1 MLDRKATADE
11 IACFQR
17 DGFVRIPGLL
27 SLEEV
32 ARFGEAVDRAVMER
46 TRHDPRPLEKRS
58 RYEQSFRQCLNLW
71 EDHPGVRPL
80 SFHPGVGR
88 AAAALLGADAVRI
101 WHDQALYKES
111 GGRETDPHQDQP
123 YWSIVEPRTITAW
136 IPFQPVR
143 PENGAVGFLPG
154 SHRSGLREFAD
165 IFGGT
170 GLDLDTFPE
179 TRNKHFDYVEAERG
193 DVVFHHGL
201 TVHRAYPNP
210 SAETRRAHTV
220 IFFADGC
227 TRSAVRHPSVDRPN
241 IAVGARIESELTP
254 IAWPRAEGD
263 LPPVPPPPARPI
275 LGWPGDA
282 GVKLGRKAPG

>member
-1 MLDRKATADE
+1 MLDRNVTTQE
-11 IACFQR
+11 ISRFQR

-32 ARFGEAVDRAVMER
+32 GRFGEAVDRAVMER

-71 EDHPGVRPL
+71 EDHPEVRPL
-80 SFHPGVGR
+80 SFHPRVGR
-88 AAAALLGADAVRI
+88 AAAALLEAQAVRI

-123 YWSIVEPRTITAW
+123 YWSIAEPRTITAW
-136 IPFQPVR
+136 IPFQTVR

-154 SHRSGLREFAD
+154 SHSSGLREFAD
-165 IFGGT
+165 IFGST
-170 GLDLDTFPE
+170 GLDLDAFPE
-179 TRNKHFDYVEAERG
+179 TRNQDFDYVEAERG

-227 TRSAVRHPSVDRPN
+227 TRNAFRHPSVDRPD

-254 IAWPRAEGD
+254 IAWPRTEGD
-263 LPPVPPPPARPI
+263 LPPAPPPPARPI
-275 LGWPGDA
+275 LGWPG
-282 GVKLGRKAPG
+282 GTGKKLGGKTPG

>member
-1 MLDRKATADE
+1 MLDRNVTAQE
-11 IACFQR
+11 ISCFQR

-27 SLEEV
+27 SGEEV
-32 ARFGEAVDRAVMER
+32 ARFGEAVDRAVRER

-80 SFHPGVGR
+80 SFHPGVSR
-88 AAAALLGADAVRI
+88 AAAELLGAQAVRI

-123 YWSIVEPRTITAW
+123 YWSIAEPRTVTAW

-143 PENGAVGFLPG
+143 LKNGAVGYLPG
-154 SHRSGLREFAD
+154 SHRSGLREFAN
-165 IFGGT
+165 IFSST
-170 GLDLDTFPE
+170 GLDLDAFPE
-179 TRNKHFDYVEAERG
+179 TRNKSFDYVEAEKG

-201 TVHRAYPNP
+201 TVHRAYPNTT
-210 SAETRRAHTV
+210 AETRRAHTV

-227 TRSAVRHPSVDRPN
+227 TRSAFRHPSVDRPG
-241 IAVGARIESELTP
+241 IPLGAPIESELTP
-254 IAWPRAEGD
+254 IAWPRPDGD
-263 LPPVPPPPARPI
+263 PPPAPRPPRQR
-275 LGWPGDA
+275 LPGWPA
-282 GVKLGRKAPG
+282 SAAEKLQKRNSA